1 MAESAK
7 GLNCTLFQ
15 REYILIYLFFYL
27 VFPFCP
33 VSLSF
38 KSVFLSLFDLRLFFL
53 SLLFF
58 YISAHSRSSF
68 FVCLTIYVYLC
79 LSQTHFAR
87 IGITLL
93 DLFMHA
99 FTRIAHFYAL
109 MCIHSRSNADANACT
124 RVGDGNH
131 VNFDEDRTYWQRKSR
146 RVVRKDEEI

>member
-7 GLNCTLFQ
+7 GLNRTLSYNQ
-15 REYILIYLFFYL
+15 REYSSYISFSISSSLFVLYLSYL
-27 VFPFCP
+27 NP
-33 VSLSF
+33 
-38 KSVFLSLFDLRLFFL
+38 FLSLFDLRLFFL

-68 FVCLTIYVYLC
+68 LVCLTTYVYLC
-79 LSQTHFAR
+79 LSQTHFVR
-87 IGITLL
+87 IDITLL

-109 MCIHSRSNADANACT
+109 MCIHSCSNADANACT

-131 VNFDEDRTYWQRKSR
+131 VNFDEDRTY
-146 RVVRKDEEI
+146 